1 MTRAHIPGIIA
12 MALIVLASN
21 ILVQFLF
28 GNWLTWG
35 AFTYPLA
42 FLVTDLMNRLYGP
55 RAARKVVF
63 AGFIV
68 GVICSLIGTQIQ
80 GEFGPLVTVRIALG
94 SGIAFLTA
102 QLLDVSIFDKMR
114 DGVWWRAPLA
124 STLIGA
130 SVDTALFFSIA
141 FSATLSFIEPAN
153 DVSWAGEMLPL
164 LGAGPVAPL
173 WVSLAVADWMVKI
186 ALALLALIPFRL
198 IVLRFREKAALT

>member
-1 MTRAHIPGIIA
+1 M
-12 MALIVLASN
+12 
-21 ILVQFLF
+21 
-28 GNWLTWG
+28 
-35 AFTYPLA
+35 
-42 FLVTDLMNRLYGP
+42 
-55 RAARKVVF
+55 F

-80 GEFGPLVTVRIALG
+80 GEFGPLVTLRIALG

-102 QLLDVSIFDKMR
+102 QLLDVAIFDKMR
-114 DGVWWRAPLA
+114 EGAWWRAPLA

-141 FSATLSFIEPAN
+141 FSGALSFIEPSN
-153 DVSWAGEMLPL
+153 DVSWAGEMLPM
-164 LGAGPVAPL
+164 LGSGPVAPL
-173 WVSLAVADWMVKI
+173 WASLAVADWMVKI

>member
-55 RAARKVVF
+55 SAARKVVF

-114 DGVWWRAPLA
+114 EGVWWRAPLA

-186 ALALLALIPFRL
+186 SLALLALIPFRL